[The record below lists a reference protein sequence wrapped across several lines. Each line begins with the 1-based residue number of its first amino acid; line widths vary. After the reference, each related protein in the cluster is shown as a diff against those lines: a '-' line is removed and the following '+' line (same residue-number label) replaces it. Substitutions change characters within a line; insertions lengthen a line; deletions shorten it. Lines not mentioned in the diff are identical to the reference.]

1 MSVSQYLSI
10 LFLHCPIKI
19 RITNST
25 CTAAVQEQGG
35 DCPPEATAAGGPPG
49 RLAEHSYSIP
59 GCLTPPDDSPAV
71 STPGHVTPY
80 VSPPSSPPT
89 LTPQRPLSPR
99 TPELPS
105 CPDTPKYK
113 TNMLYRYL
121 QDAAEAHQTF
131 AEDSR

>member
-1 MSVSQYLSI
+1 M
-10 LFLHCPIKI
+10 C
-19 RITNST
+19 
-25 CTAAVQEQGG
+25 
-35 DCPPEATAAGGPPG
+35 PG

-89 LTPQRPLSPR
+89 LTPQRPLSPP

-121 QDAAEAHQTF
+121 QDAAEAHETF
-131 AEDSR
+131 AEDCRYVAYIDKHKEEKEEGQPLFLLFVPSPTPIV

>member
-1 MSVSQYLSI
+1 MNL
-10 LFLHCPIKI
+10 L
-19 RITNST
+19 
-25 CTAAVQEQGG
+25 AAPVQE
-35 DCPPEATAAGGPPG
+35 EAAAESG

-59 GCLTPPDDSPAV
+59 GCLTPPDDSSSPAV

-99 TPELPS
+99 TPELPPS

-121 QDAAEAHQTF
+121 QDAAEAHETF

>member
-1 MSVSQYLSI
+1 MCFVGSGPEEEQEA
-10 LFLHCPIKI
+10 
-19 RITNST
+19 ST
-25 CTAAVQEQGG
+25 PPPAGAA
-35 DCPPEATAAGGPPG
+35 DCPEAA

-59 GCLTPPDDSPAV
+59 GCLTPPDDSSSPAV

-89 LTPQRPLSPR
+89 LTPQRPLSPP
-99 TPELPS
+99 TPELPSS

-121 QDAAEAHQTF
+121 QDAAEAQESF
-131 AEDSR
+131 AEDCR

>member
-1 MSVSQYLSI
+1 METFYLSFDDAVMLI
-10 LFLHCPIKI
+10 AEQLYTMRRFV
-19 RITNST
+19 
-25 CTAAVQEQGG
+25 AAVQEEGG
-35 DCPPEATAAGGPPG
+35 ADCPEAG
-49 RLAEHSYSIP
+49 RLVEHSYSIP

-121 QDAAEAHQTF
+121 QDAAEAHESL